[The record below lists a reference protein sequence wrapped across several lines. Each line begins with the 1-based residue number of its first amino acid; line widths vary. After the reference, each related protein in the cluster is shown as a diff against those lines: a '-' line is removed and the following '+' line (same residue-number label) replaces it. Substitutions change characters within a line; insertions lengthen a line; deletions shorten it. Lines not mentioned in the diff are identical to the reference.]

1 MPEEPLHTRIARE
14 LRKRILDGD
23 LQPGDPVPGEN
34 ALMEQY
40 SVARETA
47 RKALA
52 TLSAEGL
59 TEARRGSRTRVRAFR
74 PILRQ
79 GTKRLDRSVWGA
91 GRSVWDLDLDGRPLE
106 VDQLTIREEPCPE
119 HLADALSLTAGD
131 PLWVRERRYLVDGEP
146 VMLATS
152 YHPGA
157 IVAGSAIT
165 REDTG
170 PGGAPARL
178 AELGF
183 APVRAREQVRTRMP
197 LPDEAAALALGPGT
211 PVALIVRVSWA
222 DGGVPVEVTEMT
234 LDGSRY
240 VMEWEFPV

>member
-1 MPEEPLHTRIARE
+1 MPEEPLHARIARE
-14 LRKRILDGD
+14 LRERILSGE
-23 LQPGDPVPGEN
+23 LPPGALVPGEN
-34 ALMEQY
+34 ALIEQY
-40 SVARETA
+40 GVARGTA
-47 RKALA
+47 RTALA
-52 TLSAEGL
+52 ALAAEGL

-79 GTKRLDRSVWGA
+79 GTKRLDHAVWGT
-91 GRSVWDLDLDGRPLE
+91 GRSAWDLDLDGRPLTI
-106 VDQLTIREEPCPE
+106 DGLTVREEPCPE
-119 HLADALSLTAGD
+119 RLADSLGLAVGE
-131 PLWVRERRYLVDGEP
+131 PVWVRGRRYLVEGDP

-157 IVAGSAIT
+157 LVAGSAIT
-165 REDTG
+165 QEETG

-183 APVRAREQVRTRMP
+183 APVRARERVRTRMP
-197 LPDEAAALALGPGT
+197 LPDEAAALELGPGT
-211 PVALIVRVSWA
+211 PVALVVRVTWA

-240 VMEWEFPV
+240 VLEWEFPM

>member
-14 LRKRILDGD
+14 LRERIHNGD
-23 LQPGDPVPGEN
+23 LQPGDLVPGEN
-34 ALMEQY
+34 TLMADY
-40 SVARETA
+40 GVAQGTA

-52 TLSAEGL
+52 TLAAEGL
-59 TEARRGSRTRVRAFR
+59 TETRRGSRTRVRAFR

-79 GTKRLDRSVWGA
+79 GTKRLDRSIWGQ

-106 VDQLTIREEPCPE
+106 VDGLSVREEACPE
-119 HLADALSLTAGD
+119 RLADALGLAAGD
-131 PLWVRERRYLVDGEP
+131 PVWVRERRYVVDGEP

-157 IVAGSAIT
+157 LVAGSAIT

-178 AELGF
+178 AELGC
-183 APVRAREQVRTRMP
+183 APVHAREQVRTRMP
-197 LPDEAAALALGPGT
+197 LPEEAAALELGPGT
-211 PVALIVRVSWA
+211 PVALITRVSWA
-222 DGGVPVEVTEMT
+222 DGGLPVEVTEMT
-234 LDGSRY
+234 ADGSRY
-240 VMEWEFPV
+240 VLEWEFPV